1 MVTSTNKGSVC
12 SKEGVA
18 SSLPGRNLGSSSV
31 RSHVGQH
38 AYDRSDS
45 YGKMEN
51 EENDYDSGEEE
62 EDVSGQQRETLGQ
75 AASFIG
81 E

>member
-1 MVTSTNKGSVC
+1 
-12 SKEGVA
+12 
-18 SSLPGRNLGSSSV
+18 
-31 RSHVGQH
+31 
-38 AYDRSDS
+38 
-45 YGKMEN
+45 MEN